1 MYQYVEITFKVFQ
14 FYMHLLYTFPP
25 RKWWLS
31 SSFWWSLFSFIL
43 LCQLLLKTTRVAM
56 DFSLFPAYVHVKTCH
71 SRASIRIMY
80 SLAVSHDLIIQ
91 WRWQRFVSLKDK
103 KHGYNR
109 LSCALSDYDSDGDGT
124 VRVPEF
130 LSSVSAGSEGEGIA
144 GLIDQNSKY
153 RTNQS
158 SNGQRHYSRLQ
169 ISMSSYAVWTT
180 IVILATLVW

>member
-1 MYQYVEITFKVFQ
+1 MSLTCLNKNNVPVF
-14 FYMHLLYTFPP
+14 
-25 RKWWLS
+25 
-31 SSFWWSLFSFIL
+31 
-43 LCQLLLKTTRVAM
+43 
-56 DFSLFPAYVHVKTCH
+56 VKYG
-71 SRASIRIMY
+71 I
-80 SLAVSHDLIIQ
+80 SHDLIIQ

-124 VRVPEF
+124 VRVSEF

-158 SNGQRHYSRLQ
+158 SNDQRHYSRLQ
-169 ISMSSYAVWTT
+169 ISMSSYAVWTN
-180 IVILATLVW
+180 IVILATLVCDSTSLVEMVLKINYRLRHHEPYGRVLSFFL